1 MIIGIL
7 GNKGHGKDTISDHLV
22 SKYNFH
28 KKAFADPL
36 KEICHILFGFN
47 HEQLYGNLKEI
58 PDKYWKV
65 TPRNVMQFVG
75 TDLFR
80 NKMNELIP
88 GISQNFWLECMRRQS
103 GKYDRLVISD
113 VRFQNEVDFIH
124 EMNGIVIKVQR
135 GNKKINDVHTS
146 EQEMQ
151 QITNYDL
158 YIANDSDLQTL
169 YSKVDNL
176 CQQLK
181 ILPKNSNF
189 DKYVLGC

>member
-7 GNKGHGKDTISDHLV
+7 GNKGHGKDTISDHLT

-28 KKAFADPL
+28 KKAFAEPL

-47 HEQLYGNLKEI
+47 NEQLYGNLKEI
-58 PDKYWKV
+58 PDKYWKI
-65 TPRNVMQFVG
+65 TPRNAMQFVG
-75 TDLFR
+75 TELFR
-80 NKMNELIP
+80 NKMSDLIP
-88 GISQNFWLECMRRQS
+88 GISHNFWLECMRRQS

-124 EMNGIVIKVQR
+124 EMNGIVIKVER
-135 GNKKINDVHTS
+135 GNKETNDVHAS
-146 EQEMQ
+146 ESEILQV
-151 QITNYDL
+151 TNYDF
-158 YIANDSDLQTL
+158 YIENNSDFQTL

-181 ILPKNSNF
+181 ILPVESKF

>member
-1 MIIGIL
+1 
-7 GNKGHGKDTISDHLV
+7 
-22 SKYNFH
+22 
-28 KKAFADPL
+28 
-36 KEICHILFGFN
+36 
-47 HEQLYGNLKEI
+47 
-58 PDKYWKV
+58 
-65 TPRNVMQFVG
+65 MQFVG

>member
-7 GNKGHGKDTISDHLV
+7 GNKGHGKDTISDHLT

-28 KKAFADPL
+28 KKAFAEPL

-47 HEQLYGNLKEI
+47 NEQLYGNLKEI
-58 PDKYWKV
+58 PDKYWKI
-65 TPRNVMQFVG
+65 TPRNAMQFVG
-75 TDLFR
+75 TELFR
-80 NKMNELIP
+80 NKMSDLIP
-88 GISQNFWLECMRRQS
+88 GISHNFWLECMRRQS

-124 EMNGIVIKVQR
+124 EMNGIVIKVER
-135 GNKKINDVHTS
+135 GNKETNDVHTS
-146 EQEMQ
+146 ESEILQV
-151 QITNYDL
+151 TNYDF
-158 YIANDSDLQTL
+158 YIENNSDFQTL

-181 ILPKNSNF
+181 ILPVESKF

>member
-22 SKYNFH
+22 SKYQFH
-28 KKAFADPL
+28 KKAFGNPL

-47 HEQLYGNLKEI
+47 HEQLYGNRKEI
-58 PDKYWKV
+58 KDKYWGI
-65 TPRNVMQFVG
+65 TPRKAMQFVG
-75 TDLFR
+75 TELFR

-88 GISQNFWLECMRRQS
+88 GISHNFWLECIRRQS

-124 EMNGIVIKVQR
+124 EMNGIVIKVER
-135 GNKKINDVHTS
+135 ENKKTNDVHAS
-146 EQEMQ
+146 EREIR
-151 QITNYDL
+151 QITNYDF
-158 YIANDSDLQTL
+158 YVANNSDLQAL

-176 CQQLK
+176 CHQLK
-181 ILPKNSNF
+181 ILPVESNF
-189 DKYVLGC
+189 NKYVLGC

>member
-22 SKYNFH
+22 SKYQFH
-28 KKAFADPL
+28 KKAFGNPL
-36 KEICHILFGFN
+36 KEICQTLFGFS
-47 HEQLYGNLKEI
+47 HDQLYGNRKEI
-58 PDKYWKV
+58 TDKYWGI
-65 TPRNVMQFVG
+65 TPRKAMQFVG

-88 GISQNFWLECMRRQS
+88 GISHNFWLECMRRQS

-124 EMNGIVIKVQR
+124 EMNGIVIKVER
-135 GNKKINDVHTS
+135 GNKEIKDNHTS
-146 EQEMQ
+146 ESEIR
-151 QITNYDL
+151 QIVNYDF
-158 YIANDSDLQTL
+158 YVENNSDLHTL

-181 ILPKNSNF
+181 ILPVESNF